1 MPNAQHFATDLVKD
15 ELARRVLLRASRRCF
30 MTRLAS
36 SMLIAAATMAVVGGA
51 RTTSGQFNVPYS
63 VDASTL
69 HLWHL
74 NEAAAPA
81 SDAVPGGQNLLGLL
95 GGATLSNTSLAPF
108 GNALQTGANGR
119 ILLAASALSSSGA
132 ATGADSVSI
141 TLQSASTRA
150 FTYEA
155 IVRLDFDPAASRTAA
170 MEIIVGEGD
179 VSERAFQFRLDP
191 VGFAG
196 PAGSDS
202 SKVRLEFNN
211 LGGGNVVYA
220 NLPLGA
226 DPNAPL
232 QGSWYHVAVSYDGNL
247 NTAGNMKFY
256 WTKAVQ
262 GTATANLIGSLQ
274 QSAHLTMNNNG
285 VASPVGVTNTDFS
298 IGNEG
303 RATGGETE
311 PFIGLIDEVRIS
323 SVARSASDFIFPL
336 PLFCDTNGNG
346 CDVDDFYAI
355 KDHFFNQGMTRSQGD
370 LSGDGVVD
378 LLDFRLWKDN
388 VPAELGDSVSL
399 FDTPEPASLWLGFLA
414 FSHFMRPRSAVV

>member
-1 MPNAQHFATDLVKD
+1 
-15 ELARRVLLRASRRCF
+15 
-30 MTRLAS
+30 
-36 SMLIAAATMAVVGGA
+36 MAGGSTA
-51 RTTSGQFNVPYS
+51 CAQFNVPYV
-63 VDASTL
+63 VDSDTL

-74 NEAAAPA
+74 NEAASPVF
-81 SDAVPGGQNLLGLL
+81 DVLPGGQNMLGLI

-108 GNALQTGANGR
+108 GNALQTSGNGR

-132 ATGADSVSI
+132 ASGADSVNI
-141 TLQSASTRA
+141 ALQNPITRA

-155 IVRLDFDPAASRTAA
+155 LVRLDFDPAASRTAA
-170 MEIIVGEGD
+170 MEIIAGEGD

-202 SKVRLEFNN
+202 SKLRLEFNN
-211 LGGGNVVYA
+211 LGGGNVVYV
-220 NLPLGA
+220 NLPQGS
-226 DPNAPL
+226 DPNAPA
-232 QGSWYHVAVSYDGNL
+232 QDSWFHVAVTYNGNL
-247 NTAGNMKFY
+247 NTPGNMSFY

-262 GTATANLIGSLQ
+262 GTSTANLVGSVQ

-285 VASPVGVTNTDFS
+285 VATPVGVTNTDFS

-323 SVARSASDFIFPL
+323 STGRSASSFIFPL

-346 CDVDDFYAI
+346 CDIDDFNVI
-355 KDHFFNQGMTRSQGD
+355 KSNLFNTGMSRAQGD
-370 LSGDGVVD
+370 LSGDSIVD
-378 LLDFRLWKDN
+378 FLDFRLWKDN
-388 VPAELGDSVSL
+388 VPPSLGDSVSL
-399 FDTPEPASLWLGFLA
+399 FDAPEPSSLLLGLIA
-414 FSHFMRPRSAVV
+414 ISYLMTSRRRGLTPTDRATRLRRRVNQ